1 MARDTSPRNKLAR
14 REGVDLGLKTEGSKA
29 HESLLRRLNIPPG
42 MHAQKRMR
50 RPSDYGIQL
59 REKQKAKRMYGVMER
74 QFQRYYKKAAKY
86 KGATGETILR
96 LLETRLDNVIYR
108 LGFTPTRAS
117 ARQLITHGH
126 AVVDGQKESIPSFEV
141 KKGNVV
147 TLSQKAFEIPAIKKS
162 MENKTFK
169 PPAWL
174 TKSGPVGK
182 VKEIP
187 TKDDFNESIDER
199 LIVEYYSR

>member
-1 MARDTSPRNKLAR
+1 MARNKEPRNKQAR
-14 REGVDLGLKTEGSKA
+14 REGFDLSLKTEGSKSHA
-29 HESLLRRLNIPPG
+29 ALLRRLNIPPG

-50 RPSDYGIQL
+50 KPSDYGLQL

-74 QFQRYYKKAAKY
+74 QFRRYYKKAAKF
-86 KGATGETILR
+86 KGATGEAILR

-126 AVVDGQKESIPSFEV
+126 VTVDGKRESIPSFEI
-141 KKGNVV
+141 KKGNVI
-147 TLSQKAFEIPAIKKS
+147 TLDKKGFEIPAIKTA
-162 MENKTFK
+162 MENKTYK

-174 TKSGPVGK
+174 SKNGPVGK
-182 VKEIP
+182 VNQIP
-187 TKDDFNESIDER
+187 TKDDFNEAIDER